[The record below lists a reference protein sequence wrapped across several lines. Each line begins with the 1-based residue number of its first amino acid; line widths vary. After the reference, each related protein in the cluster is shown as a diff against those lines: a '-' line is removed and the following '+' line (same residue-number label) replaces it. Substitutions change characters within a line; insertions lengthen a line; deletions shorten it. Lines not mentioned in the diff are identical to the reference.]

1 MGASELKEEP
11 LSKRIAQRLILFHFC
26 NHKMDLAKKFGGKQY
41 ICKICDKSLQTRAR
55 LNNHEKSHTGERPEK
70 QFACEECKYT
80 TNTKAY
86 LKDHIRR
93 MHLVRGVGWMC
104 VEGTCENKPK
114 TFVNNRLLLQH
125 KKDHQN
131 LLCPS
136 CTKTFNSKRNLNR
149 HRKVVHKPEQ
159 PDIERRLND
168 DSMNFVPAQQ
178 VSVEELLN
186 LSTFDFEGAF
196 VLPLDPLTS

>member
-11 LSKRIAQRLILFHFC
+11 LSKRIAQRL
-26 NHKMDLAKKFGGKQY
+26 
-41 ICKICDKSLQTRAR
+41 
-55 LNNHEKSHTGERPEK
+55 
-70 QFACEECKYT
+70 
-80 TNTKAY
+80 
-86 LKDHIRR
+86 
-93 MHLVRGVGWMC
+93 
-104 VEGTCENKPK
+104 
-114 TFVNNRLLLQH
+114 
-125 KKDHQN
+125 

-159 PDIERRLND
+159 PNIERRVND

-178 VSVEELLN
+178 VIVEELLN
-186 LSTFDFEGAF
+186 LSTFDFEGAL